1 MKKLVLLIFALLSLN
16 CSKKTNNN
24 QNVFFEIETIKI
36 NSLDSL
42 TIKLVN
48 ETNKNYFII
57 LDTSRMYD
65 YLTLNNTVNNTIHL
79 KPKIF
84 SDKDT
89 VSLKIEFYINK
100 LINNN
105 KINPDCILK
114 ERYHTQKIMN
124 SIKKLNNI
132 IIVKKNSFFK
142 FKIPFNT
149 NFYNCNRK
157 YSYSIKFG
165 KKYYFQIEYKMDE
178 KLINKIVD
186 KSQLLKLIEKG
197 YFPYYEKIVSNKTPL
212 LHESIS
218 VVR

>member
-1 MKKLVLLIFALLSLN
+1 
-16 CSKKTNNN
+16 
-24 QNVFFEIETIKI
+24 
-36 NSLDSL
+36 
-42 TIKLVN
+42 
-48 ETNKNYFII
+48 
-57 LDTSRMYD
+57 MYD